1 MKFEIEIT
9 DERLIELVENEI
21 IKTIVHPRD
30 IYEDRRIRKGV
41 NDGIGKGVKEY
52 IYKNKDEIIEKAID
66 RASKEMVR
74 KGLPKFIEK
83 SLKWGEIM
91 FLMIDNM
98 YIDFDV
104 DKYIKNVR
112 RNIKYGLD
120 ANVKFDNHKE

>member
-83 SLKWGEIM
+83 SLK
-91 FLMIDNM
+91 
-98 YIDFDV
+98 
-104 DKYIKNVR
+104 
-112 RNIKYGLD
+112 
-120 ANVKFDNHKE
+120 